1 MSVLSAGLVVAAFF
15 LGAIPFGY
23 VLGRAVAGV
32 DVRAA
37 GSGNIGATNVA
48 RTAGKKLGAL
58 VLLLDA
64 LKALLPTLAARAL
77 LPAEVEVHAGVAA
90 AAVLG
95 HVFSPYLKFRG
106 GKGVASA
113 LGGLVALVPWAA
125 AGGVALF
132 GVVFAASRMVSL
144 GSLLG
149 AALTVVLAFA
159 FGYPRPYA
167 VCALGITVLIVA
179 RHRGNIARMLQRRES
194 KL

>member
-1 MSVLSAGLVVAAFF
+1 LSALDAGFVLGAYL
-15 LGAIPFGY
+15 LGAIPFGL
-23 VLGRAVAGV
+23 VLGKALGGV

-48 RTAGKKLGAL
+48 RTAGKKIGAL

-64 LKALLPTLAARAL
+64 LKALIPVLLARELFPHDVAL
-77 LPAEVEVHAGVAA
+77 HAAVAA

-95 HVFSPYLKFRG
+95 HVFPIYLKFRG

-113 LGGLVALVPWAA
+113 MGALLALAPQATLGALV
-125 AGGVALF
+125 LF
-132 GVVFAASRMVSL
+132 AIVFAVTRLVSL

-149 AALTVVLAFA
+149 ASLTVVLTFA
-159 FGYPRPYA
+159 MGYPRPYA
-167 VCALGITVLIVA
+167 FCALGIALLIVV
-179 RHRGNIARMLQRRES
+179 RHQGNIARMLQGSEN